1 MKSLFAPPFCR
12 HNANL
17 SMTGP
22 PPSPE
27 ARNERMMQEAET
39 SDHFDNACRIRRRK
53 AAPAFP
59 IWRRA
64 AAVMASL
71 VIVAQAAPAA
81 AQTSQRLPIIRDAE
95 TEQLLR
101 DYTAPIFK
109 AAGIRT
115 GAAKVIIVSDRSFNA
130 FVANGQKIFVNV
142 GSIMDAKTPNELIG
156 VLAHES
162 GHIAG
167 GHLARLRMELA
178 NATIFAVAGML
189 MGGAAVAASS
199 RSRNVGS
206 NSAGV
211 AGAILGPQEMA
222 RRALLSYQRGE
233 EQAADIA
240 AVNYLNATGQSARG
254 LLATLERFQNDSLFK
269 TSSIDP
275 YLLSHPLPRERI
287 SNLEQL
293 ARKSAHWDRTDAPAL
308 QLRHDMVRAKLFGF
322 TTNSGEAARRYPLSD
337 TSMPARYARA
347 IAAYRFGRLDDGLS
361 QIGSLIAAQ
370 PNNPWFHEVRG
381 QALLEAG
388 RPDQAVEPLRRASSL
403 APGGTPIQVMLGH
416 ALLSSNNPKNVDQAI
431 TILTRVTQREADYAE
446 AFQFLAM
453 AYEKKG
459 NQPQAMISAAQGL
472 MLMGRF
478 VEARTQADRVKKLV
492 PENSP
497 IWLKADDIMTYRPSR

>member
-1 MKSLFAPPFCR
+1 
-12 HNANL
+12 
-17 SMTGP
+17 
-22 PPSPE
+22 
-27 ARNERMMQEAET
+27 MQEAET
-39 SDHFDNACRIRRRK
+39 SETADHACRIRRRR
-53 AAPAFP
+53 ATPVLAGF
-59 IWRRA
+59 RRTVVA
-64 AAVMASL
+64 IASL
-71 VIVAQAAPAA
+71 VIVAQASPAA
-81 AQTSQRLPIIRDAE
+81 AQSTQQRLSIIRDAE
-95 TEQLLR
+95 IEQLLR

-109 AAGIRT
+109 AAGIRSS
-115 GAAKVIIVSDRSFNA
+115 AAKVIIVGDRTFNA

-142 GSIMDAKTPNELIG
+142 GSIMDSKTPNELIG
-156 VLAHES
+156 VLAHEA

-189 MGGAAVAASS
+189 MGGAAVAMSA
-199 RSRNVGS
+199 RNRNVGS
-206 NSAGV
+206 NSGGL

-240 AVNYLNATGQSARG
+240 AVNYLNSMGQSARG
-254 LLATLERFQNDSLFK
+254 LLATLERFQNESLFK

-293 ARKSAHWDRTDAPAL
+293 SKKSPHWDKTDPPAL
-308 QLRHDMVRAKLFGF
+308 QLRHDMARAKLVGF
-322 TTNSGEAARRYPLSD
+322 TTSSGETARRYPLSD
-337 TSMPARYARA
+337 TSMPARYGRA
-347 IAAYRFGRLDDGLS
+347 IAAYRFGRLDDGLA
-361 QIGSLIAAQ
+361 QISTLIAAQ
-370 PNNPWFHEVRG
+370 PNNPWFHELRG

-388 RPDQAVEPLRRASSL
+388 RPDQAIEPLRRAAALSQGS
-403 APGGTPIQVMLGH
+403 TPIQVMLGH

-431 TILTRVTQREADYAE
+431 TILARVTQREPDYAE
-446 AFQFLAM
+446 AFQYLSM

-497 IWLKADDIMTYRPSR
+497 IWLKADDIMTFRPSR

>member
-1 MKSLFAPPFCR
+1 
-12 HNANL
+12 
-17 SMTGP
+17 MTGSP
-22 PPSPE
+22 PGPE
-27 ARNERMMQEAET
+27 ACSEQTMQEAKT
-39 SDHFDNACRIRRRK
+39 SDDADNACRIRRCT
-53 AAPAFP
+53 ATPVFAGF
-59 IWRRA
+59 RRT
-64 AAVMASL
+64 AAVIASI

-81 AQTSQRLPIIRDAE
+81 AQTPQRLPIIRDAE

-109 AAGIRT
+109 AAGIRS
-115 GAAKVIIVSDRSFNA
+115 GAAKVIIVGDRSFNA

-142 GSIMDAKTPNELIG
+142 GSIIESKTPNELIG

-206 NSAGV
+206 NPAGV

-240 AVNYLNATGQSARG
+240 AVNYLNATGQSGRG
-254 LLATLERFQNDSLFK
+254 LLATLERFQNESLFK

-293 ARKSAHWDRTDAPAL
+293 SRKSPHWNRTDPPAL
-308 QLRHDMVRAKLFGF
+308 QMRHDMARAKLVGF
-322 TTNSGEAARRYPLSD
+322 TTSSGETSRRYPLSD

-347 IAAYRFGRLDDGLS
+347 IAAYRFGRLDDGLT
-361 QIGSLIAAQ
+361 QIGALIASQ
-370 PNNPWFHEVRG
+370 PTNAWFHELRG

-388 RPDQAVEPLRRASSL
+388 RPDQAVEPLRRAAAL
-403 APGGTPIQVMLGH
+403 APAGTPIQVMLGH
-416 ALLSSNNPKNVDQAI
+416 ALLSSHNPKNVDQAI
-431 TILTRVTQREADYAE
+431 SILARVTQREADYAE
-446 AFQFLAM
+446 AFQYLAM

-492 PENSP
+492 PEKSA